1 MSIKGNL
8 KMKFLKQLISRILE
22 KDVQRPVG
30 RWGNNLCEKQMK
42 IKVDLSN
49 EDHCGP
55 CGEYAIKKIDA
66 QKKMASSD
74 NNKKENK
81 LKNNNN

>member
-1 MSIKGNL
+1 
-8 KMKFLKQLISRILE
+8 MKFLRQLISRILE

-30 RWGNNLCEKQMK
+30 RWGNNICEKQMK

-55 CGEYAIKKIDA
+55 CGEYEIKKIDV

-74 NNKKENK
+74 NNKKENQ
-81 LKNNNN
+81 LKK

>member
-1 MSIKGNL
+1 
-8 KMKFLKQLISRILE
+8 MKFLRQLISRILE

-30 RWGNNLCEKQMK
+30 RWGNNICEKQMK

-55 CGEYAIKKIDA
+55 CGEYAIKKIDV
-66 QKKMASSD
+66 QKK
-74 NNKKENK
+74 NGFFR
-81 LKNNNN
+81 

>member
-1 MSIKGNL
+1 
-8 KMKFLKQLISRILE
+8 MKFLRQIISRILE

-55 CGEYAIKKIDA
+55 CGEYAIKKINVL
-66 QKKMASSD
+66 ASPD
-74 NNKKENK
+74 NKKI
-81 LKNNNN
+81 